1 MKKITI
7 CHFILGFHNGGVEKV
22 LENYFSHMDK
32 SEFELHI
39 VTHIEPDLKR
49 QNIFENMGF
58 QIHQLSR
65 VHGSRITAQNI
76 KEYKKLFESYKFDII
91 HNHFPENPLPLFF
104 AKRYGI
110 KCRILHSHS
119 DYQTIF
125 ENKSLLIKKIYNIG
139 LKLNVNNA
147 THCFACGEKAGESVF
162 GKKNMGKVVLIH
174 NAIDTSL
181 FCLKQTKR
189 DELRKQLGLTDSF
202 VLGHVGRYE
211 IKGLKNQEFILEIFQ
226 QVIKKIPSA
235 RLLMLGEGKYRSSI
249 MQQAENMGI
258 LNKCIFTG
266 AVTNVQDYLFTM
278 DVFVFPSLFEGLSV
292 AAIEAQ
298 CTGLPVVA
306 SDTVSYE
313 TGITDLCSFFSLK
326 YSAEKWADEV
336 ISKMKIRRM
345 DQSENIKKAGYEIN
359 HEAKKLENIYKE
371 IYYSTR

>member
-1 MKKITI
+1 M
-7 CHFILGFHNGGVEKV
+7 
-22 LENYFSHMDK
+22 
-32 SEFELHI
+32 
-39 VTHIEPDLKR
+39 
-49 QNIFENMGF
+49 
-58 QIHQLSR
+58 
-65 VHGSRITAQNI
+65 
-76 KEYKKLFESYKFDII
+76 FESYRFDII
-91 HNHFPENPLPLFF
+91 HNHFPENLLPLFF

-139 LKLNVNNA
+139 LKLNVKNA
-147 THCFACGEKAGESVF
+147 THYFACGEKAGESVF
-162 GKKNMGKVVLIH
+162 GKKNMEKVVLIH
-174 NAIDTSL
+174 NAIDTSI

-189 DELRKQLGLTDSF
+189 DEIRNQLGLTDSF

-211 IKGLKNQEFILEIFQ
+211 IKGLKNQEFILKIFQ

-235 RLLMLGEGKYRSSI
+235 HLLMLGEGKYRSSI
-249 MQQAENMGI
+249 MQQAEDMGI

-266 AVTNVQDYLFTM
+266 AVTNVQNYLFAM
-278 DVFVFPSLFEGLSV
+278 DVFVFPSLYEGLSV

-298 CTGLPVVA
+298 CTGLPVIA